1 MTTLRYLQLTLLTFF
16 TVKLISADN
25 APKIALHE
33 IQQFDTL
40 TTDGSECLIA
50 DPGSLA
56 HGGLI
61 FTFWNTLGLLLSCPG
76 QDWTAPKCI
85 GVTMGLDWREPG
97 RHSICMW
104 PHALFPPW
112 LLHSYT
118 TVSWFIPTIHQNCLF
133 LSICIVGF
141 IRIIHI
147 LVKTVWHNMSIN
159 QRLFAYWRNTVA
171 TQWSSMFWGPVIR
184 YALIYCPEINRFRSS
199 GSYAWF
205 T

>member
-1 MTTLRYLQLTLLTFF
+1 MSYSWPWLPWSWWPYFHIL
-16 TVKLISADN
+16 KHS
-25 APKIALHE
+25 
-33 IQQFDTL
+33 
-40 TTDGSECLIA
+40 
-50 DPGSLA
+50 
-56 HGGLI
+56 
-61 FTFWNTLGLLLSCPG
+61 
-76 QDWTAPKCI
+76 WTAPLLSRTRLDGPQCI
-85 GVTMGLDWREPG
+85 GVTAGLHWREPG
-97 RHSICMW
+97 RHSICMG

-159 QRLFAYWRNTVA
+159 QRLFAYWHNTVA
-171 TQWSSMFWGPVIR
+171 TQWSSMFWGPVIQ